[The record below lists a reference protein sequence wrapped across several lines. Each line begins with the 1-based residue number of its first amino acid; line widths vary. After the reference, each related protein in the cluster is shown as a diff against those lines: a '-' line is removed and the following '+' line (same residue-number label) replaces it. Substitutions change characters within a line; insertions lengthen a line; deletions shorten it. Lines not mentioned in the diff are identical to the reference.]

1 MELKA
6 RIEERTKCRRVRLIN
21 GNEKDEK
28 KNENK
33 NKNDSKLVSSL
44 EGVNMTENVVEL
56 KSIEK

>member
-21 GNEKDEK
+21 ENEKDET
-28 KNENK
+28 NENK
-33 NKNDSKLVSSL
+33 NKNDRKLVSSL

-56 KSIEK
+56 KSIKK